1 MTSLRFL
8 SAVLLGV
15 ILVYAWW
22 RRRRTL
28 RERVRSEALR
38 VDDDAI
44 RAIES
49 SGRLVAPGDEPL
61 DLEEIE
67 EEERRFW
74 EDEDWNPAERY

>member
-1 MTSLRFL
+1 MPSLRL
-8 SAVLLGV
+8 VSAVAIGAV
-15 ILVYAWW
+15 LVYAWW
-22 RRRRTL
+22 RSRRTL
-28 RERVRSEALR
+28 RSRVDAERLR

-49 SGRLVAPGDEPL
+49 TGRLRTSDDEPL

-74 EDEDWNPAERY
+74 EDDDWNPAERL